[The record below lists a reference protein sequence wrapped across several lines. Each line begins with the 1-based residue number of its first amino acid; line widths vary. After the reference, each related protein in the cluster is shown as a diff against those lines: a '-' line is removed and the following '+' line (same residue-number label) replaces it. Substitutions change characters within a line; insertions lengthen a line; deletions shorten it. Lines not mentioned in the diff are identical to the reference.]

1 MAELLNKNKKS
12 SRGIESTLCKESNQ
26 QNDMVDGEGA
36 AEIIGQS
43 ASGNKMHIKAANQDQ
58 NPRESLTGN
67 TDAYNETAG
76 NAVNQQSDNVK
87 IKTEPKDFISA
98 TSDEPQGSG
107 RHILDNA
114 RNREDLSQLASAR
127 DYAPVI
133 KLESGVEEGEFTD
146 TDEEPTDTSKID
158 NNFLGN
164 APFGKQSPSL
174 TRIKVNNEFCSK
186 LDSPAG
192 NIEHLPD
199 AFLDDLLEDADEI
212 GEAIKLIPENNQHKT
227 TTKIEPIPESF
238 FDDILVDQVKERVEV
253 AINEELEVKYSQ
265 KLEELKELTRLQG
278 KDKQN
283 KKLKKSRKR
292 SRKRSYSSDREFG
305 KTQNKDSPSD
315 KKRAILPVAS
325 STHGS
330 LYRKNSLTLG
340 AASSSSSSCGTDNSS
355 PNTMTFKPIIL
366 EKPKA
371 DEEFHENLTT
381 LSGKEKLDR
390 AIFRA
395 SAALDRFKKY
405 SAESQKQFEGEFIFT
420 PTVRKLPS
428 GSSFG
433 NRKFYE
439 HRSILHTVNNVSY
452 KFNSYAT
459 NFNML
464 EWGLE
469 ALPPKITCICR
480 ILCYDTYSLFTKS
493 KSIKLPPK
501 LQKLKT
507 ETQKNAETRMAGSSV
522 TLLNNVCTQTDNVI
536 TVSKNEPKVLTYDIA
551 VQVVPFTGNT
561 AIQTT
566 QETSLDDL
574 PIISIIRSF
583 NDSQLMALHDFAELL
598 REPSSSD
605 AANMYRVQRI
615 LHIYKGAQIQ
625 GGSAAATIEHAQ
637 SPMIRNHRFG
647 SGNGS
652 DLIPVVESVY
662 SADGSYY
669 AVNRGRAIPQ
679 TSEKYRHPPHFPP
692 SDPRRARNSPSSSS
706 FVPKPFGRGGIRR

>member
-12 SRGIESTLCKESNQ
+12 LRDIENTLCKESNQ

-43 ASGNKMHIKAANQDQ
+43 VSGNEMHIKAANQEQ

-76 NAVNQQSDNVK
+76 NAGNQQSDNVK
-87 IKTEPKDFISA
+87 VKTEPKDFISA
-98 TSDEPQGSG
+98 TSEEPQGSG
-107 RHILDNA
+107 RHMLENA
-114 RNREDLSQLASAR
+114 RNKEELPQLANAR
-127 DYAPVI
+127 DYEPVI
-133 KLESGVEEGEFTD
+133 KLESGVEEGEFTETEEET
-146 TDEEPTDTSKID
+146 TD
-158 NNFLGN
+158 NN
-164 APFGKQSPSL
+164 APFGKQSPPL

-186 LDSPAG
+186 LNSPAG
-192 NIEHLPD
+192 NCEHIPD
-199 AFLDDLLEDADEI
+199 GFLDDLLEDADEI

-265 KLEELKELTRLQG
+265 KLEELKQLTRLQG
-278 KDKQN
+278 KDKQS

-292 SRKRSYSSDREFG
+292 SRRRSYSSDRESG
-305 KTQNKDSPSD
+305 KSQIKDSPSG

-330 LYRKNSLTLG
+330 LYRKNSLSLG
-340 AASSSSSSCGTDNSS
+340 AASSSSSSCGADNSS

-371 DEEFHENLTT
+371 AEEFQENLTT
-381 LSGKEKLDR
+381 LSRKEKLDR
-390 AIFRA
+390 AIFRVC
-395 SAALDRFKKY
+395 AALDTFKKY
-405 SAESQKQFEGEFIFT
+405 PAESQKYFEGEFIFT
-420 PTVRKLPS
+420 PTVRKLPC

-439 HRSILHTVNNVSY
+439 HRSPLHTVNNVRY

-459 NFNML
+459 SFNML

-469 ALPPKITCICR
+469 ALPPKIAYTSR
-480 ILCYDTYSLFTKS
+480 ILCYDIYSLFTKS

-507 ETQKNAETRMAGSSV
+507 ETQKNAETKMAGSSV
-522 TLLNNVCTQTDNVI
+522 TLLNNISTQTDDDI
-536 TVSKNEPKVLTYDIA
+536 TVSRNEPKVLTYDIA
-551 VQVVPFTGNT
+551 VQVVPLTVNT
-561 AIQTT
+561 ATQTT
-566 QETSLDDL
+566 QETPLDDL
-574 PIISIIRSF
+574 PIISIMRNF

-605 AANMYRVQRI
+605 AVNMYRVQRM
-615 LHIYKGAQIQ
+615 LHVYKGAQIQ
-625 GGSAAATIEHAQ
+625 GASAVATIEHAQ
-637 SPMIRNHRFG
+637 PPMIRNHRFG
-647 SGNGS
+647 RGNGP
-652 DLIPVVESVY
+652 DPIPVVESVY

-669 AVNRGRAIPQ
+669 TIDRGRM
-679 TSEKYRHPPHFPP
+679 RHPPRF

-706 FVPKPFGRGGIRR
+706 SVPKPFGRGSIRR